1 MKIAVVTPYLRE
13 HASILNDC
21 HRSVRAQT
29 VPCTHVMVADGFP
42 APEVQSWDVDHIV
55 LPRPHGDYGSTPRL
69 IGAFHAVGLG
79 FDGIAFLDADNW
91 YRADHLAI
99 LLERHRQTGGA
110 FLSSSRVLCRLDGS
124 VMGPGPTCDG
134 ETFVDTS
141 CMLLMRPAFG
151 LLANWCLMPDYAHVI
166 GDRVFLHLARAA
178 GTTFSHSPEPTVYY
192 RCGKS
197 DSYDMVGETPPAG
210 TQPPPDY
217 PTAFRRW
224 IEDGHPPLP

>member
-1 MKIAVVTPYLRE
+1 MRIAVVTPYLRE
-13 HASILNDC
+13 GASILHDC

-29 VPCTHVMVADGFP
+29 VPCVHVMVADGFP
-42 APEVQSWDVDHIV
+42 APEVQAWDVDHIV

-79 FDGIAFLDADNW
+79 VDGVAFLDADNW

-99 LLERHRQTGGA
+99 LLERHRQTGAA

-124 VMGPGPTCDG
+124 VMGPCETSDG
-134 ETFVDTS
+134 ERFVDTS
-141 CMLLMRPAFG
+141 CMLLMRSAFG
-151 LLANWCLMPDYAHVI
+151 LLANWGLMPDYAHVI
-166 GDRVFLHLARAA
+166 GDRVFLHLARTA

-192 RCGKS
+192 RCGKT
-197 DSYDMVGETPPAG
+197 DSYEMVGETPPAG

-217 PTAFRRW
+217 ATAFRRW
-224 IEDGHPPLP
+224 VADGHPPLP